1 MRKII
6 FLALLAMTVPVSA
19 FAADNDRGERME
31 AGKKEM
37 RAMQDKHMQERR
49 AMEDECHGK
58 MKAMQERH
66 QKERDEFKAKHGMG
80 KGGKEGMGGMGGSG
94 GGKGSGGGGGYE

>member
-1 MRKII
+1 MRRII
-6 FLALLAMTVPVSA
+6 FSALLTMAVPVSA
-19 FAADNDRGERME
+19 FAGDSDRGDRME

-49 AMEDECHGK
+49 AMEDECHSK

-66 QKERDEFKAKHGMG
+66 QKERDDFKAKHGAMG
-80 KGGKEGMGGMGGSG
+80 KGGKEGMGGNG
-94 GGKGSGGGGGYE
+94 GGKSSGGGYE

>member
-6 FLALLAMTVPVSA
+6 FSVLLAMAVPVSA
-19 FAADNDRGERME
+19 FAADNDRGDRME

-49 AMEDECHGK
+49 AMEDECHSK

-66 QKERDEFKAKHGMG
+66 QKEREEFKAKHGMMG

-94 GGKGSGGGGGYE
+94 GGKGSGGGGYE